1 MTRLGD
7 LERKVMEVLWDSVG
21 TPLTGRQVAAQLPDR
36 AYTTVLTILDR
47 LRRKRLV
54 ERIAEGRAHLF
65 MATDS
70 REAYMAE
77 LMVEAMGRTGNRDAV
92 LVRFA
97 ESVSSQDA
105 AVLRDALDSLL
116 AEGDLDEP

>member
-1 MTRLGD
+1 MTRLGE
-7 LERKVMEVLWDSVG
+7 LERKVIEVLWDSMG
-21 TPLTGRQVAAQLPDR
+21 TPLTGRQVAEHLPDR

-54 ERIAEGRAHLF
+54 DRIVEGKVHLF
-65 MATDS
+65 VATDS

-77 LMVEAMGRTGNRDAV
+77 LMLEAMGHTGNRDAV

-97 ESVSSQDA
+97 KSVSAKEA
-105 AVLRDALDSLL
+105 AVLRDELDRLL
-116 AEGDLDEP
+116 ERGAST